1 MKALILPLLAA
12 NLALQP
18 GTALQCY
25 SCEDQGNNE
34 GCQRVQNCRTSAGPS
49 VSVSGPCTPGL
60 SASCPAPLRCPSDAT
75 PRPRPAHSPGRPAP
89 RVIPRTP
96 SVPAEGLDARACGH
110 GCDQAPALTG
120 LVVLGSTQA
129 LEFQSRV
136 RTGGRPQELGQGRWM
151 SAQGPALPSIS
162 TAPPPTEGI
171 SLLTVI
177 SKGCSSHCVEDSGNS
192 FGSKKNIAC
201 CSTDLCNA
209 SRAQALQP
217 AGVTQ
222 VLLGA
227 PGHLLLWG
235 RAQL

>member
-1 MKALILPLLAA
+1 MKALNLPLLAA

-60 SASCPAPLRCPSDAT
+60 SASCPAPPRCPSDAT

-96 SVPAEGLDARACGH
+96 S
-110 GCDQAPALTG
+110 
-120 LVVLGSTQA
+120 
-129 LEFQSRV
+129 
-136 RTGGRPQELGQGRWM
+136 
-151 SAQGPALPSIS
+151 
-162 TAPPPTEGI
+162 EGI

>member
-1 MKALILPLLAA
+1 
-12 NLALQP
+12 
-18 GTALQCY
+18 
-25 SCEDQGNNE
+25 
-34 GCQRVQNCRTSAGPS
+34 
-49 VSVSGPCTPGL
+49 
-60 SASCPAPLRCPSDAT
+60 
-75 PRPRPAHSPGRPAP
+75 
-89 RVIPRTP
+89 
-96 SVPAEGLDARACGH
+96 
-110 GCDQAPALTG
+110 
-120 LVVLGSTQA
+120 
-129 LEFQSRV
+129 
-136 RTGGRPQELGQGRWM
+136 M

-162 TAPPPTEGI
+162 TTPPPTKGI

-235 RAQL
+235 QAQL

>member
-1 MKALILPLLAA
+1 AA

-34 GCQRVQNCRTSAGPS
+34 GCQRVQNCNQCWTEH
-49 VSVSGPCTPGL
+49 V
-60 SASCPAPLRCPSDAT
+60 
-75 PRPRPAHSPGRPAP
+75 
-89 RVIPRTP
+89 
-96 SVPAEGLDARACGH
+96 
-110 GCDQAPALTG
+110 
-120 LVVLGSTQA
+120 
-129 LEFQSRV
+129 
-136 RTGGRPQELGQGRWM
+136 
-151 SAQGPALPSIS
+151 
-162 TAPPPTEGI
+162 EGI

>member
-1 MKALILPLLAA
+1 MKALVLPLLAA

-49 VSVSGPCTPGL
+49 MSVS
-60 SASCPAPLRCPSDAT
+60 
-75 PRPRPAHSPGRPAP
+75 
-89 RVIPRTP
+89 
-96 SVPAEGLDARACGH
+96 
-110 GCDQAPALTG
+110 
-120 LVVLGSTQA
+120 
-129 LEFQSRV
+129 
-136 RTGGRPQELGQGRWM
+136 
-151 SAQGPALPSIS
+151 
-162 TAPPPTEGI
+162 EGI